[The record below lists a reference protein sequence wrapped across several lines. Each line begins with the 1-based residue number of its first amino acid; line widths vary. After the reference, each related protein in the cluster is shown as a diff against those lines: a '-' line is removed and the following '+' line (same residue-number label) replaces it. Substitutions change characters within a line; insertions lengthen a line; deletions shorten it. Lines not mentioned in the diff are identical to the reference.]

1 MTNHEWV
8 LHLWASSGRGWER
21 IGKEAGV
28 SRRTASNRAHALG
41 FRRTDPMK
49 RWVQGPCIG
58 CMRTH
63 QAEELDNDLLCLDCG
78 VLSDQ
83 DMAEQLQA
91 TTTAEPLPGGID
103 LAAERAASRERRRR
117 RLEAGSAEWPS
128 DPRAP
133 VARVHKNA
141 RTR

>member
-28 SRRTASNRAHALG
+28 SGRTATNRGHALG
-41 FRRTDPMK
+41 FRRTHPRK
-49 RWVQGPCIG
+49 AWSEGPCIG
-58 CMRTH
+58 CMRAH
-63 QAEELDNDLLCLDCG
+63 PAEELDNDLLCLECG

-83 DMAEQLQA
+83 DMAAQVGA
-91 TTTAEPLPGGID
+91 HTEPPELPGGVD
-103 LAAERAASRERRRR
+103 LVAERAASRERRRR
-117 RLEAGSAEWPS
+117 RAEAGQNEWPS

-133 VARVHKNA
+133 VARVHQNA